1 MKIYD
6 ISMPLSNNLVS
17 WPGDPQI
24 NLNKKRSISNGDAC
38 NLTSLEMSTHSG
50 THIDAPYHFIED
62 GYTSE
67 FIPLDVLIGRCVVI
81 EVKCKYYIEVDDF
94 IDYSIRRND
103 RVIFKTLNS
112 EYFSSGQT
120 NINFNFVSL
129 SLDAAVFLKEK
140 GVILVGIDYLSIEK
154 YGSVDHEVHEVLL
167 GNNIIVLE
175 GLDLSNV
182 PEGNYH
188 LTCLPLKILG
198 SDGAPARAVL
208 SDCGIIGDNSIL
220 PSSF

>member
-1 MKIYD
+1 M
-6 ISMPLSNNLVS
+6 
-17 WPGDPQI
+17 
-24 NLNKKRSISNGDAC
+24 
-38 NLTSLEMSTHSG
+38 
-50 THIDAPYHFIED
+50 
-62 GYTSE
+62 
-67 FIPLDVLIGRCVVI
+67 IGRCVVI

-120 NINFNFVSL
+120 NFNFNFVSL